1 MNRNELR
8 KADINLMVVFE
19 TLMQERNVTRA
30 ADKLFVGQPTL
41 SAALNRL
48 RARFNDPL
56 FIRVGHRM
64 EPTAR
69 ANEIIHHLSPALDA
83 LSTALS
89 LTRGFNPASSDMT
102 FRIGL
107 SDDVEYSL
115 LPPLLR
121 ALRKEAP
128 GIVLVIKQVNYWN
141 VSELLKSGE
150 ITVAVCI
157 TLELPANAKRKLLR
171 NMKPM
176 VVRADASPEPITLDD
191 YCSRPHVVVSHVANI
206 SGFADEWLAAIG
218 RKRKAVLSVP
228 QYVAVPT
235 LMAST
240 DLLCNLPD
248 HLALTLHER
257 GLLRAEPLPFAT
269 PTLGLSLVWLSLTDS
284 DPAERWLRKKMEQFM
299 SDHSLIAPVSA
310 VV

>member
-218 RKRKAVLSVP
+218 RKRR
-228 QYVAVPT
+228 YCRYRNT
-235 LMAST
+235 
-240 DLLCNLPD
+240 
-248 HLALTLHER
+248 
-257 GLLRAEPLPFAT
+257 
-269 PTLGLSLVWLSLTDS
+269 
-284 DPAERWLRKKMEQFM
+284 
-299 SDHSLIAPVSA
+299 
-310 VV
+310 